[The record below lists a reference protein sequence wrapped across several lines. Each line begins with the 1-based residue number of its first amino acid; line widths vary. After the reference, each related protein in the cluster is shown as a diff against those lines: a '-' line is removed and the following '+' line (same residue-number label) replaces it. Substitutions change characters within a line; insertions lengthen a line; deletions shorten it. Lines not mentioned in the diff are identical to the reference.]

1 MNNEKRQHL
10 EELLKES
17 EKRLRIL
24 ELRAVRQGHNAPPEI
39 LLEIKDIREQTQGI
53 EVQLAST
60 TPEAGPRM
68 PAQNQNTP
76 TEILKEIE
84 EIKKKIESIDAQF
97 ADPTPNT
104 RPRNISP
111 KRNWPVIAILSG
123 GVVGLLLM
131 LLFIRP
137 DTTGSTL
144 PRTTPP
150 PGSVA
155 TRAPFVATATA
166 DTPLQPTIA
175 IESSLPTAP
184 TTIPAQPTSITV
196 VSSPTIGSTLPRT
209 TPPPGSVA
217 TRAPFVATA
226 TADTPLQPTIAIESS
241 LPTAPT
247 TIPAQPTS
255 ITVVSSP
262 TIASTTVPTV
272 ELCVM
277 ILEASPVGNV
287 DSNTPSLQT
296 RVFIY
301 PEPTDGSKPKLGE
314 PINLDIRESKCRSV
328 ELLDSNVINVRI
340 QVFDMNQGQPINF
353 LAVSG
358 PRGVDEAVKL
368 KITPATSRDDP
379 CTVYDDVKGKCDEE
393 LRSSGTE
400 AKITFL
406 ISMP

>member
-137 DTTGSTL
+137 DTT
-144 PRTTPP
+144 
-150 PGSVA
+150 
-155 TRAPFVATATA
+155 
-166 DTPLQPTIA
+166 
-175 IESSLPTAP
+175 
-184 TTIPAQPTSITV
+184 
-196 VSSPTIGSTLPRT
+196 GSTLPRT